1 MSILEMIFGHPAVRQ
16 LPAHSKQEVKEL
28 FAKLIKIGQLDDF
41 LSLRP
46 GGPFN
51 IRCHHTGAKRIGERL
66 NEIGGLALMQAAR
79 SHVKRKLKAV
89 MAEHLDYAWQDIGE
103 WQA

>member
-1 MSILEMIFGHPAVRQ
+1 MSIWETLFGHPAVRQ
-16 LPAHSKQEVKEL
+16 LPAHSKQEVDKL
-28 FAKLIKIGQLDDF
+28 FGELIKIGQLDDF

-51 IRCHHTGAKRIGERL
+51 IRCHHTGARRIGERL
-66 NEIGGLALMQAAR
+66 NEIGGLELMQAAR

-89 MAEHLDYAWQDIGE
+89 IAEHLDYAWQDIGE
-103 WQA
+103 WLA

>member
-1 MSILEMIFGHPAVRQ
+1 MSIWETLFGHPAVRQ
-16 LPAHSKQEVKEL
+16 LPTHSKQEVKKL
-28 FAKLIKIGQLDDF
+28 FDELIKIGKLDDF

-46 GGPFN
+46 GAPFN
-51 IRCHHTGAKRIGERL
+51 IRCHHTGARKIGESL
-66 NEIGGLALMQAAR
+66 NEIGGLELMQAAR

-89 MAEHLDYAWQDIGE
+89 MAEHLDYAWQGIGE

>member
-1 MSILEMIFGHPAVRQ
+1 MSIWETLFGHPAVRQ
-16 LPAHSKQEVKEL
+16 LPAYSKQEVNKL
-28 FAKLIKIGQLDDF
+28 FGELIKIGQLDDF

-51 IRCHHTGAKRIGERL
+51 IRCHHTGARRIGERL
-66 NEIGGLALMQAAR
+66 NEIGGLELMQAAR

-89 MAEHLDYAWQDIGE
+89 IAEHLDYAWQDIGD
-103 WQA
+103 WLA